1 MVFDFIETNDI
12 EGLKK
17 ALSTT
22 HPKLVDQF
30 GYSAL
35 HIALSKGFDEIA
47 EILIEAGIDLNLKD
61 PKGQTALHY
70 CAFYNK
76 PEIARLILQQGGR
89 LDIQDNYGNQ
99 PLWTAV
105 FNDYGRGER
114 IEIVEIFINSGAQK
128 EHKNNANRSPK
139 DLVMSRPCENLFSL
153 FGIES

>member
-1 MVFDFIETNDI
+1 MTFDFIETNDI
-12 EGLKK
+12 EGLKQ

-22 HPKLVDQF
+22 NPKLVDQL

-35 HIALSKGFDEIA
+35 HIALSKGFEDIA
-47 EILIEAGIDLNLKD
+47 KILIEAGIDLNLKD

-76 PEIARLILQQGGR
+76 PEIAKLIIQRGGR

-139 DLVMSRPCENLFSL
+139 DIVMSRPYENLFSL

>member
-1 MVFDFIETNDI
+1 MLFDFIDTNDI
-12 EGLKK
+12 EGLKQ
-17 ALSTT
+17 ALSNTPPT
-22 HPKLVDQF
+22 FVDQF
-30 GYSAL
+30 GYSGL

-47 EILIEAGIDLNLKD
+47 ELLIEAGIDLNFKD

-76 PEIARLILQQGGR
+76 VEIAGLIIQRGGR
-89 LDIQDNYGNQ
+89 LDIPDYYGNQ

-114 IEIVEIFINSGAQK
+114 IEIVELFINNGAQK

-139 DLVMSRPCENLFSL
+139 DLVISRPCENLYGL